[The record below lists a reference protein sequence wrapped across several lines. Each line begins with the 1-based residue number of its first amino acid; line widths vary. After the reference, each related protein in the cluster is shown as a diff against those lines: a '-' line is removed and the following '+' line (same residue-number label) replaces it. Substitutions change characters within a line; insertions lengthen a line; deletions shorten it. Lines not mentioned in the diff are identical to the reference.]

1 VQIGRRVRVAAGVA
15 VLLLAGTSLPD
26 AYAVFART
34 DVNGANSLAAA
45 ATFPTYAAIVTTDN
59 PLFYH
64 RFEETGGSSTA
75 ADSSGHGLT
84 GVYGTG
90 YQPARLLLPFD
101 EAAGA
106 TAHDLAGQSSP
117 GNDATLSNTTWPAG
131 HTGTAGGFNGT
142 SSYADTTGPGV
153 DTATYFTVSAWVY
166 LTSTASDMVAV
177 SQVDSGNSAFRLE
190 YRSGVH
196 QFAFSMTQSN
206 TAGAAVDRILGVS
219 SPSPNT
225 WYHIVGSYEATG
237 GGTLYLYVDDYE
249 TGFAGQ
255 PPGVVAHTNTWN
267 ATGPIEIGAA
277 KTGTV
282 RGEFWRGRIDDVRLF
297 QAAIT
302 ATPVKDLYD
311 GFSAGPTTTW
321 AFDEPVGGAST
332 DDLSGSTDTGT
343 LGSGASITA
352 AGMAANGVLL
362 DGTANGYV
370 SGRTAAVNTTRSF
383 TAAAWVYLT
392 DTTADHAAISQG
404 GTIGSS
410 FELGYTA
417 GGPGHWDF
425 TMSHA
430 ESMTPVFDSA
440 RTPGAAVVTG
450 AWVHLAGVF
459 DDGTGKLSLY
469 VNGAAVNTKAHN
481 SLWNGTASSLQVGRE
496 RESGGWVNPWPGMVD
511 DARTWQRALSADEI
525 SRLYNGGTAGGP
537 VFGTDSQGA
546 IGALQGPQ
554 QGQQTTAAES
564 FSGTEWANGFNP
576 AHYTNPTTF
585 SLECWFRTVRAGGRL
600 ISFGNAANGDSTTYD
615 RMLWVNATGNVV
627 FGAGSGVADVVQSPA
642 TYFDGAWHHVVA
654 TLGPAGHMV
663 LYIDGTSV
671 GTQSTYTLGNY
682 TGMWR
687 WGGEASNGTWPGPTY
702 FTGEIDEVAVY
713 GTELSA
719 QQVAWHY
726 HANH

>member
-1 VQIGRRVRVAAGVA
+1 MRIGRRVRLVAAVA
-15 VLLLAGTSLPD
+15 VLLLAGVSLPT
-26 AYAVFART
+26 AYAVFVGT
-34 DVNGANSLAAA
+34 DVNGGNALAAA
-45 ATFPTYAAIVTTDN
+45 AVFPTYPAMVTSDN

-101 EAAGA
+101 EAAGS
-106 TAHDLAGQSSP
+106 TAHDLAGRSSP
-117 GNDATLSNTTWPAG
+117 GNDATLTNVTWPAG
-131 HTGTAGGFNGT
+131 NTGTAGGFNGT
-142 SSYADTTGPGV
+142 SAHADTTGPAV

-166 LTSTASDMVAV
+166 LTGTASDMVAV

-206 TAGAAVDRILGVS
+206 TAGAPVDRIVGVS

-225 WYHIVGSYEATG
+225 WYHLVGSYEPTG
-237 GGTLYLYVDDYE
+237 GGSLYLYVDDSE
-249 TGFAGQ
+249 TGVA
-255 PPGVVAHTNTWN
+255 AHTSTWT
-267 ATGPIEIGAA
+267 ATGPVEIGAA
-277 KTGTV
+277 ETGNV
-282 RGEFWRGRIDDVRLF
+282 RGEFWKGRIDDVRLF
-297 QAAIT
+297 QGPIT
-302 ATPVKDLYD
+302 ATAVQELYD

-321 AFDEPVGGAST
+321 AFGEAAGSTST

-352 AGMAANGVLL
+352 AGLAGNGVLL

-370 SGRTAAVNTTRSF
+370 SGRIPAVNTTRSF

-392 DTTADHAAISQG
+392 DTAVDHTAVSQG

-410 FELGYTA
+410 FELGYSA

-425 TMSHA
+425 VMTHA
-430 ESMTPVFDSA
+430 ESMTPTLDSA
-440 RTPGAAVVTG
+440 RSPGAAVVTDT
-450 AWVHLAGVF
+450 WVHLAGVF
-459 DDGTGKLSLY
+459 DTGTSKLTLY
-469 VNGAAVNTKAHN
+469 VNGVAVNTKAHN
-481 SLWNGTASSLQVGRE
+481 SLWNGTASNLQVGRE
-496 RESGGWVNPWPGMVD
+496 RDSGGWTNPWPGMID

-525 SRLYNGGTAGGP
+525 SRLYNVGAGGGP

-554 QGQQTTAAES
+554 QGQQATTAES
-564 FSGTEWANGFNP
+564 FSGTQQANGFNP
-576 AHYTNPTTF
+576 THYTNPTTF

-600 ISFGNAANGDSTTYD
+600 ISFGDAANGDSTTYD
-615 RMLWVNATGNVV
+615 RMLWVNASGNVV
-627 FGAGSGVADVVQSPA
+627 FGAGSGTTNIIQSPA

-654 TLGPAGHMV
+654 TLGPVGRMV
-663 LYIDGTSV
+663 LYLDGTGV